1 MTCAAMRA
9 HQVLATVLFECSKSF
24 CVRIR
29 EYFEEN
35 YQQKNEC
42 SGKGQMW
49 RFDRYMVPEDRCRKT
64 KNFVIR

>member
-35 YQQKNEC
+35 YQQKNEM
-42 SGKGQMW
+42 Q
-49 RFDRYMVPEDRCRKT
+49 RKRT
-64 KNFVIR
+64 DVAIRQIYGPLPQDQKFRD

>member
-35 YQQKNEC
+35 YQQKNEM
-42 SGKGQMW
+42 Q
-49 RFDRYMVPEDRCRKT
+49 RKRT
-64 KNFVIR
+64 DVAIRQIFGARRPLPQDQKFRD